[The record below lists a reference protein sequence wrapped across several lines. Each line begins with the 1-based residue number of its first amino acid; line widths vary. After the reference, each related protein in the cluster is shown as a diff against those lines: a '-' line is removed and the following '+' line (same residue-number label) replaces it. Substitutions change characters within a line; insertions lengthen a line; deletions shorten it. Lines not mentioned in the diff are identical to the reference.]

1 MSVVKKTESVCCQL
15 EFNLLLSS
23 SRLRFFIYIY
33 LFQFD
38 LQHLDCELFINLTI
52 VMLEIIVDVFSL
64 MYQKTIVLLV
74 KFHYVSEH
82 EPLPTEHLITG
93 YPVLKGNM

>member
-1 MSVVKKTESVCCQL
+1 
-15 EFNLLLSS
+15 
-23 SRLRFFIYIY
+23 
-33 LFQFD
+33 
-38 LQHLDCELFINLTI
+38 
-52 VMLEIIVDVFSL
+52 MLEIIVDVFSL